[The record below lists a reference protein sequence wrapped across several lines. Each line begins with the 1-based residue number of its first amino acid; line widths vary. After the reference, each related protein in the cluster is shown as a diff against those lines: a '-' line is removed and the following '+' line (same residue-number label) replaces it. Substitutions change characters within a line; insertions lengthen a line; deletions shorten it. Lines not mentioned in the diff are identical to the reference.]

1 MITLLKA
8 IHFPF
13 SRALELDIAA
23 DTPIKQT
30 LNGSQNAPRHLPR
43 ADLRVHFFM
52 AFTAFGE
59 VARLAYLVAFI
70 AFDRAAAL
78 TRRVTK

>member
-1 MITLLKA
+1 MITLLTA
-8 IHFPF
+8 MHFPF
-13 SRALELDIAA
+13 SHPLAFKIAA
-23 DTPIKQT
+23 DTPT
-30 LNGSQNAPRHLPR
+30 F

-59 VARLAYLVAFI
+59 VARLAYFVAFI

-78 TRRVTK
+78 TGRITK